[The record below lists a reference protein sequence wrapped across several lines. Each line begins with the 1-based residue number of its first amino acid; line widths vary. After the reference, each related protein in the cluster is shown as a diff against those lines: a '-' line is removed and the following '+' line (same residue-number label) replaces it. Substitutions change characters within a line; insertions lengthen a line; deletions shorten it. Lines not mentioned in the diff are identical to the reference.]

1 VSCQPSHDSVL
12 KSRADSV
19 TLGWAVQLPRGTF
32 NAARGIYKGYGVK
45 TAESTFQQC
54 SGILLYMD
62 KETKQIFQKLVD
74 ELEDI
79 RANQGAIAATALQ
92 ISLADA
98 QDAKSL
104 AIEMHR
110 RHYAELRKE
119 IEAL

>member
-1 VSCQPSHDSVL
+1 
-12 KSRADSV
+12 
-19 TLGWAVQLPRGTF
+19 
-32 NAARGIYKGYGVK
+32 
-45 TAESTFQQC
+45 
-54 SGILLYMD
+54 MD